1 MARNYPRFLYSES
14 PLTKKPGNFIVS
26 TIFPKA
32 IIKVNKTVIMGRE
45 RISLEIVECE
55 TNDEAEREL
64 LIKCATTWLKY
75 TENIILS

>member
-1 MARNYPRFLYSES
+1 MARKFPRFLYSES
-14 PLTKKPGNFIVS
+14 PLSKNPGPFIVS
-26 TIFPKA
+26 AIYPKA

-64 LIKCATTWLKY
+64 LIKSAKKWLKY
-75 TENIILS
+75 KEKIILD